1 MALLVNCLNISTNTS
16 YITLNLFK
24 IQEVILQE
32 QSMDS
37 VDERYDIPFKIK
49 KSTIV
54 KLVPSTL
61 ELKKIPQSGYHT
73 SHYDPSSTVRCWMK
87 VEYLPDQKRTHN
99 GSPKLSEATSIVPF
113 KGSWSTKISST
124 TQKVM
129 RIQNEDGLELLLI
142 WPPKYIGPD
151 KRVENSTVSSQKMIM
166 VPTN

>member
-61 ELKKIPQSGYHT
+61 ELKKNHKVDTTPATMTRVVLSGA
-73 SHYDPSSTVRCWMK
+73 
-87 VEYLPDQKRTHN
+87 E
-99 GSPKLSEATSIVPF
+99 
-113 KGSWSTKISST
+113 
-124 TQKVM
+124 
-129 RIQNEDGLELLLI
+129 
-142 WPPKYIGPD
+142 
-151 KRVENSTVSSQKMIM
+151 
-166 VPTN
+166 